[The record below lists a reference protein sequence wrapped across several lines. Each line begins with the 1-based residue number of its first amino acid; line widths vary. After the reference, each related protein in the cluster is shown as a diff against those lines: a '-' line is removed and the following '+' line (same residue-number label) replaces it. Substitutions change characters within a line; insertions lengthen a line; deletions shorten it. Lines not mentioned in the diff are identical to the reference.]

1 MSKRSQATAQGDA
14 NQVIADKYNGAHLYN
29 GDCFKVMPTLETASV
44 DMVFA
49 DIPYNITEA
58 DWDQAQFDLTAMW
71 AQLHRL
77 VKPKRAMVFTAQN
90 PFMAQ
95 LVMSNISNFKSDW
108 MWKKSR
114 VSGALN
120 AKKKPMRFFENVL
133 VFAHGGMPDYY
144 PIKIKRGKT
153 WISKRRTNQNK
164 QTQYDEVS
172 GDKTNQYRAA
182 NDDWQYATTI
192 LTANFTGGSGA
203 GAKYK
208 EHGKH
213 PTQKPVALMS
223 YLIRTYS
230 KPGAVVLDFTMGS
243 GSTGVAAIETD
254 RRFIGIEMDEQHYAT
269 ATERIS
275 KAQSRAAEEIPG
287 LRPQHQTELLSS
299 GGG

>member
-1 MSKRSQATAQGDA
+1 MS
-14 NQVIADKYNGAHLYN
+14 NQVIADKFNGAHLYN

-49 DIPYNITEA
+49 DIPYNMSTA
-58 DWDQAQFDLTAMW
+58 DWDQDQFDLTAMW

-77 VKPKRAMVFTAQN
+77 VKPKRAMVFTATF
-90 PFMAQ
+90 PFAGFL
-95 LVMSNISNFKSDW
+95 LVSNASNFKSDW
-108 MWKKSR
+108 VWRKPSA
-114 VSGALN
+114 SGATN
-120 AKKKPMRFFENVL
+120 ANKKPLRLFENVL

-144 PIKIKRGKT
+144 PIKLKRDINEYAPARSVIKHTK
-153 WISKRRTNQNK
+153 
-164 QTQYDEVS
+164 YDRVNGDRNS
-172 GDKTNQYRAA
+172 GFIKATPGDKHPN
-182 NDDWQYATTI
+182 TI
-192 LTANFTGGSGA
+192 IKANFTGGWA
-203 GAKYK
+203 GTHK
-208 EHGKH
+208 EVGKH

-223 YLIRTYS
+223 YFIRTYS

-243 GSTGVAAIETD
+243 GSGGVAAIETD

-287 LRPQHQTELLSS
+287 LRPQHQTDLLST